1 MNNETNKEVLQL
13 NLDDI
18 IPNRFQPR
26 EVFDEQELKELAL
39 SIKEHGV
46 IQPIIVRSVNGKYE
60 IIAGERRYKASA
72 LAGKTTI
79 PAIVNNLDD
88 KEASK
93 VALLENLQRKNLN
106 PIEEAR
112 TFQKILELDEMTQE
126 ELAKTMGKSQSA
138 VANKLRLLQLPDNIQ
153 DAILKKQI
161 PEHHARLL
169 LKVEDPKKQKE
180 LFKQIVTE
188 KLSVKEVD
196 RRIKEMYPDSKD
208 KEDVSN
214 INTYLNN
221 APLNPTMEIKT
232 PEDNYGQIKILEANG
247 ENDDDSGENGEPKF
261 LNYGEVKDDNDDE
274 VKDVVGGQN
283 FLQPSL
289 PVDINKIR
297 DNATDINTV
306 TNDSNGSS
314 LDSFLNLS
322 GGKPTIPSIQNNEFG
337 DENKSKF
344 LTPAEAI
351 VKTSEQE
358 DIPDRKIEDYF
369 KSNDLLNI
377 NLPNEINTTSKA
389 DTSIKDVVA
398 SMKQE
403 EHDMTINE
411 AKNAIREV
419 VEKLKL
425 KGISISCD
433 EMDFEKATQF
443 MIKIDKE

>member
-1 MNNETNKEVLQL
+1 MNNESNKEILQL

-26 EVFDEQELKELAL
+26 EVFDEQELKELAF

-79 PAIVNNLDD
+79 PAIINNLDD

-138 VANKLRLLQLPDNIQ
+138 VANKLRLLQLPDPIQ

-196 RRIKEMYPDSKD
+196 RRIKEMYPDSKE

-221 APLNPTMEIKT
+221 APLNPTMKIET
-232 PEDNYGQIKILEANG
+232 PNSNYGKIKILDDE
-247 ENDDDSGENGEPKF
+247 EDDDSSDGTPKF
-261 LNYGEVKDDNDDE
+261 LNYGDVKKDDDD

-283 FLQPSL
+283 FLQPTM

-297 DNATDINTV
+297 DNATDINTPDK
-306 TNDSNGSS
+306 DSNGSS
-314 LDSFLNLS
+314 LDNFLNINS
-322 GGKPTIPSIQNNEFG
+322 GKPTIPSIENNEFG
-337 DENKSKF
+337 NNSKF

-351 VKTSEQE
+351 VKTSEE
-358 DIPDRKIEDYF
+358 DTISDSKIEDYF
-369 KSNDLLNI
+369 KSNDLMGI
-377 NLPNEINTTSKA
+377 NLPNEINTNNKA

-403 EHDMTINE
+403 EHDMTITE
-411 AKNAIREV
+411 AKNEIREL

-425 KGISISCD
+425 KGIKISCD

>member
-1 MNNETNKEVLQL
+1 MNNESNKEILQL

-138 VANKLRLLQLPDNIQ
+138 VANKLRLLQLPDPIQ

-196 RRIKEMYPDSKD
+196 RRIKEMYPDSKE

-221 APLNPTMEIKT
+221 APLNPTMKIET
-232 PEDNYGQIKILEANG
+232 PNSNYGKIKILDDE
-247 ENDDDSGENGEPKF
+247 EEDDSSDGTPKF
-261 LNYGEVKDDNDDE
+261 LNYGDVKNDGDDE

-283 FLQPSL
+283 FLQPTM

-297 DNATDINTV
+297 DNATDINTPDK
-306 TNDSNGSS
+306 DSNGSS
-314 LDSFLNLS
+314 LDNFLNINS
-322 GGKPTIPSIQNNEFG
+322 GKPTIPSIENNEFG
-337 DENKSKF
+337 NNSKF

-351 VKTSEQE
+351 VKTSEE
-358 DIPDRKIEDYF
+358 DTISDSKIEDYF
-369 KSNDLLNI
+369 KSNDLMGI
-377 NLPNEINTTSKA
+377 NLPNEINTNNKA

-403 EHDMTINE
+403 EHDMTITE
-411 AKNAIREV
+411 AKNEIREV

-425 KGISISCD
+425 KGIKISCD

>member
-1 MNNETNKEVLQL
+1 MNNESNKEILQL

-138 VANKLRLLQLPDNIQ
+138 VANKLRLLQLPDPIQ

-196 RRIKEMYPDSKD
+196 RRIKEMYPDSKE

-221 APLNPTMEIKT
+221 APLNPTMKIET
-232 PEDNYGQIKILEANG
+232 PNSNYGKIKILDDE
-247 ENDDDSGENGEPKF
+247 EDDDSSDGTPKF
-261 LNYGEVKDDNDDE
+261 LNYGDVKKDDDD

-283 FLQPSL
+283 FLQPTM

-297 DNATDINTV
+297 DNATDINTPDK
-306 TNDSNGSS
+306 DSNGSS
-314 LDSFLNLS
+314 LDNFLNINS
-322 GGKPTIPSIQNNEFG
+322 GKPTIPSIENNEFG
-337 DENKSKF
+337 NNSKF

-351 VKTSEQE
+351 VKTSEE
-358 DIPDRKIEDYF
+358 DTISDSKIEDYF
-369 KSNDLLNI
+369 KSNDLMGI
-377 NLPNEINTTSKA
+377 NLPNEINTNNKA

-403 EHDMTINE
+403 EHDMTITE
-411 AKNAIREV
+411 AKNEIREL

-425 KGISISCD
+425 KGIKISCD

>member
-1 MNNETNKEVLQL
+1 MNNESNKEILQL

-79 PAIVNNLDD
+79 PAIINNLDD

-138 VANKLRLLQLPDNIQ
+138 VANKLRLLQLPDPIQ

-196 RRIKEMYPDSKD
+196 RRIKEMYPDSKE

-221 APLNPTMEIKT
+221 APLNPTMKIET
-232 PEDNYGQIKILEANG
+232 PNNNYGKIKILDDE
-247 ENDDDSGENGEPKF
+247 EEDDSSDGTPKF
-261 LNYGEVKDDNDDE
+261 LNYGDVKKDDDD

-283 FLQPSL
+283 FLQPTM

-297 DNATDINTV
+297 DNATDINTPDK
-306 TNDSNGSS
+306 DSNGSS
-314 LDSFLNLS
+314 LDNFLNINS
-322 GGKPTIPSIQNNEFG
+322 GKPTIPSIENNEFG
-337 DENKSKF
+337 NNSKF

-351 VKTSEQE
+351 VKTSEE
-358 DIPDRKIEDYF
+358 DTISDRKIEDYF
-369 KSNDLLNI
+369 KSNDLMGI
-377 NLPNEINTTSKA
+377 NLPNEINTNNKA

-403 EHDMTINE
+403 EHDMTITE
-411 AKNAIREV
+411 AKNEIREL

-425 KGISISCD
+425 KGIKISCD

>member
-1 MNNETNKEVLQL
+1 MNNESNKEILQL

-138 VANKLRLLQLPDNIQ
+138 VANKLRLLQLPDPIQ

-196 RRIKEMYPDSKD
+196 RRIKEMYPDSKE

-221 APLNPTMEIKT
+221 APLNPTMKIET
-232 PEDNYGQIKILEANG
+232 PNSNYGKIKILDDE
-247 ENDDDSGENGEPKF
+247 EDDDSSDGTPKF
-261 LNYGEVKDDNDDE
+261 LNYGDVKKDDDD

-283 FLQPSL
+283 FLQPTM

-297 DNATDINTV
+297 DNATDINTPDK
-306 TNDSNGSS
+306 DSNGSS
-314 LDSFLNLS
+314 LDNFLNINS
-322 GGKPTIPSIQNNEFG
+322 GKPTIPSIENNEFG
-337 DENKSKF
+337 NNSKF

-351 VKTSEQE
+351 VKTSEE
-358 DIPDRKIEDYF
+358 DTISDSKIEDYF
-369 KSNDLLNI
+369 KSNDLMGI
-377 NLPNEINTTSKA
+377 NLPNEINTNNKA

-403 EHDMTINE
+403 EHDMTITE
-411 AKNAIREV
+411 AKNEIREV

-425 KGISISCD
+425 KGIKISCD

>member
-1 MNNETNKEVLQL
+1 MNNESNKEVLQL

-79 PAIVNNLDD
+79 PAIINNLDD

-138 VANKLRLLQLPDNIQ
+138 VANKLRLLQLPDPIQ

-196 RRIKEMYPDSKD
+196 RRIKEMYPDSKE

-221 APLNPTMEIKT
+221 APLNPTMKIET
-232 PEDNYGQIKILEANG
+232 PNSNYGKIKILDDE
-247 ENDDDSGENGEPKF
+247 EDDDSSDGTPKF
-261 LNYGEVKDDNDDE
+261 LNYGDVKKDDDD

-283 FLQPSL
+283 FLQPTM

-297 DNATDINTV
+297 DNATDINTPDK
-306 TNDSNGSS
+306 DSNGSS
-314 LDSFLNLS
+314 LDNFLNINS
-322 GGKPTIPSIQNNEFG
+322 GKPTIPSIENNEFG
-337 DENKSKF
+337 NNSKF

-351 VKTSEQE
+351 VKTSEE
-358 DIPDRKIEDYF
+358 DTISDSKIEDYF
-369 KSNDLLNI
+369 KSNDLMGI
-377 NLPNEINTTSKA
+377 NLPNEINTNNKA

-403 EHDMTINE
+403 EHDMTITE
-411 AKNAIREV
+411 AKNEIREL

-425 KGISISCD
+425 KGIKISCD

>member
-1 MNNETNKEVLQL
+1 
-13 NLDDI
+13 
-18 IPNRFQPR
+18 
-26 EVFDEQELKELAL
+26 
-39 SIKEHGV
+39 
-46 IQPIIVRSVNGKYE
+46 
-60 IIAGERRYKASA
+60 
-72 LAGKTTI
+72 
-79 PAIVNNLDD
+79 
-88 KEASK
+88 
-93 VALLENLQRKNLN
+93 
-106 PIEEAR
+106 
-112 TFQKILELDEMTQE
+112 MTQE

-138 VANKLRLLQLPDNIQ
+138 VANKLRLLQLPDPIQ

-196 RRIKEMYPDSKD
+196 RRIKEMYPDSKE

-221 APLNPTMEIKT
+221 APLNPTMTIET
-232 PEDNYGQIKILEANG
+232 PNNNYGKIKILDDE
-247 ENDDDSGENGEPKF
+247 EDDDSSDGTPKF
-261 LNYGEVKDDNDDE
+261 LNYGDVKKDDDD

-283 FLQPSL
+283 FLQPTM

-297 DNATDINTV
+297 DNATDINTPDK
-306 TNDSNGSS
+306 DSNGSS
-314 LDSFLNLS
+314 LDNFLNINS
-322 GGKPTIPSIQNNEFG
+322 GKPTIPSIENNEFG
-337 DENKSKF
+337 NNSKF

-351 VKTSEQE
+351 VKTSEE
-358 DIPDRKIEDYF
+358 DTISDSKIEDYF
-369 KSNDLLNI
+369 KSNDLMGI
-377 NLPNEINTTSKA
+377 NLPNEINTNNKA

-403 EHDMTINE
+403 EHDMTITE
-411 AKNAIREV
+411 AKNEIREL

-425 KGISISCD
+425 KGIKISCD

>member
-1 MNNETNKEVLQL
+1 MNNETNKEILQL

-196 RRIKEMYPDSKD
+196 RRIKEMYPDSKE
-208 KEDVSN
+208 KEDVSS

-221 APLNPTMEIKT
+221 APLNPTMTIER
-232 PEDNYGQIKILEANG
+232 PDDNYGKIKILNPEG
-247 ENDDDSGENGEPKF
+247 EEDSNEEPKF
-261 LNYGEVKDDNDDE
+261 LNYGEVSEDDDDE

-283 FLQPSL
+283 FLQPSM

-297 DNATDINTV
+297 DNATDININTS
-306 TNDSNGSS
+306 DSNGSS
-314 LDSFLNLS
+314 IDSFLNINS
-322 GGKPTIPSIQNNEFG
+322 AKPTIPSIENNEFG
-337 DENKSKF
+337 NENKSKF

-351 VKTSEQE
+351 VKTSEE
-358 DIPDRKIEDYF
+358 NDIPDRKIEDYF
-369 KSNDLLNI
+369 KSSDLSNI

-403 EHDMTINE
+403 EHDMTITE
-411 AKNAIREV
+411 AKNEIREL

>member
-1 MNNETNKEVLQL
+1 MNNESNKEILQL

-138 VANKLRLLQLPDNIQ
+138 VANKLRLLQLPDPIQ

-196 RRIKEMYPDSKD
+196 RRIKEMYPDSKE

-221 APLNPTMEIKT
+221 APLNPTMKIET
-232 PEDNYGQIKILEANG
+232 PNSNYGKIKILDDE
-247 ENDDDSGENGEPKF
+247 EDDDSSDGTPKF
-261 LNYGEVKDDNDDE
+261 LNYGDVKKDDDD

-283 FLQPSL
+283 FLQPTM

-297 DNATDINTV
+297 DNATDINTPDK
-306 TNDSNGSS
+306 DSNGSS
-314 LDSFLNLS
+314 LDNFLNINS
-322 GGKPTIPSIQNNEFG
+322 GKPTIPSIENNEFG
-337 DENKSKF
+337 NNSKF

-351 VKTSEQE
+351 VKTSEE
-358 DIPDRKIEDYF
+358 DTISDSKIEDYF
-369 KSNDLLNI
+369 KSNDLTGI
-377 NLPNEINTTSKA
+377 NLPNEINTNNKA

-403 EHDMTINE
+403 EHDMTITE
-411 AKNAIREV
+411 AKNEIREL

-425 KGISISCD
+425 KGIKISCD

>member
-1 MNNETNKEVLQL
+1 MNNESNKEILQL

-93 VALLENLQRKNLN
+93 VALLENLQRKNLK

-138 VANKLRLLQLPDNIQ
+138 VANKLRLLQLPDTIQ

-196 RRIKEMYPDSKD
+196 RRIKEMYPDSKE

-221 APLNPTMEIKT
+221 APLNPTMKIET
-232 PEDNYGQIKILEANG
+232 PNSNYGKIKI
-247 ENDDDSGENGEPKF
+247 
-261 LNYGEVKDDNDDE
+261 
-274 VKDVVGGQN
+274 
-283 FLQPSL
+283 
-289 PVDINKIR
+289 
-297 DNATDINTV
+297 T
-306 TNDSNGSS
+306 
-314 LDSFLNLS
+314 
-322 GGKPTIPSIQNNEFG
+322 
-337 DENKSKF
+337 
-344 LTPAEAI
+344 
-351 VKTSEQE
+351 
-358 DIPDRKIEDYF
+358 
-369 KSNDLLNI
+369 
-377 NLPNEINTTSKA
+377 
-389 DTSIKDVVA
+389 
-398 SMKQE
+398 
-403 EHDMTINE
+403 
-411 AKNAIREV
+411 
-419 VEKLKL
+419 
-425 KGISISCD
+425 
-433 EMDFEKATQF
+433 
-443 MIKIDKE
+443 

>member
-1 MNNETNKEVLQL
+1 MNNESNNKEILQL

-138 VANKLRLLQLPDNIQ
+138 VANKLRLLQLPDTIQ

-196 RRIKEMYPDSKD
+196 RRIKEMYPDSKE

-221 APLNPTMEIKT
+221 APLNPTMKIER
-232 PEDNYGQIKILEANG
+232 PEDNYGKIKILNTDE
-247 ENDDDSGENGEPKF
+247 EDDSDGEGTPKF
-261 LNYGEVKDDNDDE
+261 LNYGEVKDDDDDD

-283 FLQPSL
+283 FLQPTL

-306 TNDSNGSS
+306 INDANGSS
-314 LDSFLNLS
+314 LDSFLNINS
-322 GGKPTIPSIQNNEFG
+322 GKPTIPSIENNEFG
-337 DENKSKF
+337 NKSKF

-351 VKTSEQE
+351 VKTSDQN

-369 KSNDLLNI
+369 KSNDLSNI

-389 DTSIKDVVA
+389 DTSIQEVVA

-403 EHDMTINE
+403 EHDMTITE
-411 AKNAIREV
+411 AKNEIREL
-419 VEKLKL
+419 VERLKL